1 MADTH
6 KKKGERPPVG
16 GHPPSTT
23 PTTRSPSAAS
33 SRGVAFSGE
42 PSRERASSRVHFDD
56 KLHDSVI
63 TVAAEDD
70 GSFLVKLQHRYE
82 MAFTLPELP
91 SLGENVCLAP
101 VSSPHLRVVDISP
114 APEGGLRLTCE
125 YLAQE
130 AGVLCE
136 RLRLLSRPERDAGVT
151 VKVHARV
158 MGGTGRSVGLGTGGR
173 RQAHAV
179 CSGRA
184 RSRHPH
190 AAGGRPLHRG
200 GAGVRLGAERL
211 ARLRLSPTRPQII
224 WCLMDNY
231 SVLYSSPIK
240 IKC

>member
-1 MADTH
+1 MADAN
-6 KKKGERPPVG
+6 KRKGERQPIG
-16 GHPPSTT
+16 GRPSPTT
-23 PTTRSPSAAS
+23 PALSPSSAS
-33 SRGVAFSGE
+33 SRGVAFSGD
-42 PSRERASSRVHFDD
+42 PMRERASSRVHFDD

-70 GSFLVKLQHRYE
+70 GSFLVKVGFLKLQHRYE

-136 RLRLLSRPERDAGVT
+136 RLRLLSRPDRDAGVT

-158 MGGTGRSVGLGTGGR
+158 MERGHGTPML
-173 RQAHAV
+173 
-179 CSGRA
+179 
-184 RSRHPH
+184 
-190 AAGGRPLHRG
+190 LE
-200 GAGVRLGAERL
+200 GVRCIGVELEYDSEQSDWQGF
-211 ARLRLSPTRPQII
+211 
-224 WCLMDNY
+224 D
-231 SVLYSSPIK
+231 
-240 IKC
+240 